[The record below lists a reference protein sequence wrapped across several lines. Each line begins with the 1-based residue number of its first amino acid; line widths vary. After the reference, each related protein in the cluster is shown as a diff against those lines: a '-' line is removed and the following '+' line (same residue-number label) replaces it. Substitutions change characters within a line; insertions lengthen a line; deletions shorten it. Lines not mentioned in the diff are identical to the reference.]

1 MLGCL
6 FYNKQK
12 KRMKKITHAIF
23 LIALVLASKAGLK
36 AQGTD
41 NYGAGLK
48 FNLDSTGK
56 KFVRMLTW
64 HQVWVR
70 HNENNP
76 GSTVNGEASSSQWDM
91 SMRRSRFLMYAQINP
106 NFLILTH
113 FGINNSNQVSGG
125 AAGQGATGT
134 DGKKPQ
140 LFLHDAWV
148 EHRVFK
154 DNLSIGAGLHY
165 WQGPSRLSSGSTL
178 NFLAI
183 DAPIFNWQN
192 IEATDQ
198 FARQFGIFAKG
209 KLLKNKRIDYRMSV
223 NFPYALAKGTAF
235 TTLDT
240 TAAKNN
246 VQIANYKG
254 GGQPK
259 NSYQGYFQY
268 QFWDVESNL
277 LPFTVGSYLGTKKV
291 FNLGLGAYYQP
302 DAMWSAK
309 QNTTSGKWDT
319 ALHKQLFVTA
329 DVFLDMPLKY
339 KNMAVTFYGAYNYFN
354 MGPNYVRNIGIDN
367 PTNGTIASQVAF
379 NGGGNTMPT
388 TGTGNIYYAQAGLLL
403 PKSKT
408 LGKFQPYGAITVS
421 QFERLKDNVVTPD
434 MGINWFLNGHSAKV
448 TLNYRMRPVYKFN
461 DPTQRFKDVIFDT
474 YKGELTI
481 QFQIYL

>member
-1 MLGCL
+1 MTKTRQL
-6 FYNKQK
+6 
-12 KRMKKITHAIF
+12 F
-23 LIALVLASKAGLK
+23 LILALAISTTASVK

-41 NYGAGLK
+41 NYGSGLK

-56 KFVRMLTW
+56 KYIRLLTW

-76 GSTVNGEASSSQWDM
+76 GSTVNGETSTSQWDM
-91 SMRRSRFLMYAQINP
+91 SLRRSRFLMYAQLNP

-113 FGINNSNQVSGG
+113 FGINNANQVTGG
-125 AAGQGATGT
+125 VNGI

-140 LFLHDAWV
+140 LFLHDAWL
-148 EHRVFK
+148 EHRIYK
-154 DNLSIGAGLHY
+154 ENLSIGAGLHY
-165 WQGPSRLSSGSTL
+165 WQGPSRMSSASTL
-178 NFLAI
+178 NFLGI

-192 IEATDQ
+192 IDATDQ
-198 FARQFGIFAKG
+198 FARQFGIFGKG
-209 KLLKNKRIDYRMSV
+209 KLLKSKRIDYRASI
-223 NFPYALAKGTAF
+223 NFPYALAKGGALTL
-235 TTLDT
+235 LDT

-259 NSYQGYFQY
+259 PAYQGYFQY
-268 QFWDVESNL
+268 HFWDIESNL
-277 LPFTVGSYLGTKKV
+277 LPFTVGTYLGTKKV
-291 FNLGLGAYYQP
+291 FNIGAGFYYNP

-319 ALHKQLFVTA
+319 ATHNQMFLSA

-339 KNMAVTFYGAYNYFN
+339 KNMAVTFYGVYNRFD

-388 TGTGNIYYAQAGLLL
+388 IGTGSIYYAQAGLLL
-403 PKSKT
+403 PKMKN
-408 LGKFQPYGAITVS
+408 LGKIQSYAAITMS
-421 QFERLKDNVVTPD
+421 QFDRIKDNVITPD
-434 MGINWFLNGHSAKV
+434 LGLNWFLNGHSAKL
-448 TLNYRMRPVYKFN
+448 TLNYRMRPLYKYA
-461 DPTQRFKDVIFDT
+461 DVTKKYGDLIYDSRL
-474 YKGELTI
+474 GEFTV